1 MDVVLTGQNWNF
13 VISRDSKPCIEP
25 LDCCWLPPTVTLI
38 QKQESNSLLDMLVYP
53 KSSGLVLDGFCQ
65 FIEVAELCKD
75 LRTIHLETGGFQ
87 IRMLSPPESANMLD
101 STKPLSPTDHKIPVL
116 PCQNNIHYCGLHKCT
131 KTSMQRQNSKLIYMS
146 QYLV

>member
-1 MDVVLTGQNWNF
+1 MDVVLTGQDWNF
-13 VISRDSKPCIEP
+13 VIGRDSKPCIEP

-38 QKQESNSLLDMLVYP
+38 QKQESNSLLDVLVYP
-53 KSSGLVLDGFCQ
+53 KSSGLLLDGFCQ

-101 STKPLSPTDHKIPVL
+101 STKPLSPAD
-116 PCQNNIHYCGLHKCT
+116 QLHHQDSFPNGGEGDVVGAQQASEC
-131 KTSMQRQNSKLIYMS
+131 SWWLNSCRIRAF
-146 QYLV
+146 